1 MSKTYKNI
9 EQGSE
14 EWFEL
19 RKGKMT
25 ASNATAIGTCGKGL
39 DTYVLKKVAEM
50 LSSGAR
56 DNYTNKDLERGNELE
71 PIARTIYELETG
83 NDVYEVGFI
92 EKDEYSGCSPDGLVE
107 KDGGIEIKCV
117 DDIHYIKILLSDKIE
132 SAYNWQIQ
140 MNLLISK
147 RKWWDFVVYNPNF
160 KKSIIIQRILP
171 DKEKFAK
178 LEQGLIE
185 GEKQIKSILKKLI

>member
-1 MSKTYKNI
+1 MKISYC
-9 EQGSE
+9 EQLSE
-14 EWFEL
+14 EWFNS
-19 RKGKMT
+19 RVGHMT
-25 ASNATAIGTCGKGL
+25 GSHAQAIANCGKGL
-39 DTYVLKKVAEM
+39 DTYIRKTMSEVY
-50 LSSGAR
+50 SSGER
-56 DNYTNKDLERGNELE
+56 ENFSNKHTDRGNELE
-71 PIARTIYELETG
+71 PIARNIYELETG
-83 NDVYEVGFI
+83 NDVKQVGFI
-92 EKDEYSGCSPDGLVE
+92 KHNNYVMCSPDGLIDD
-107 KDGGIEIKCV
+107 DGGIEIKCI
-117 DDIHYIKILLSDKIE
+117 DDFGYFNLLLDEKIDTKYI
-132 SAYNWQIQ
+132 WQIQ